1 MVTSSSLELS
11 KSSHLLKT
19 DIFEDDKLRIVA
31 FLVAILERICLTPPK
46 YSIRQKS

>member
-19 DIFEDDKLRIVA
+19 DIFEDFFNNDKLR
-31 FLVAILERICLTPPK
+31 
-46 YSIRQKS
+46 